1 MGCRVTRGGI
11 QNWKDSGLKINVT
24 KGNNGM
30 LRIGVMGRCQ
40 KVPKFNFQSQYSL
53 LKIIGIFR
61 FFIDEYRFRS
71 TFIVRDHSSITS
83 SKRHGWVGSEN
94 GIF

>member
-1 MGCRVTRGGI
+1 MDCRVTRGGI
-11 QNWKDSGLKINVT
+11 QNWKDSCLKINLT

-53 LKIIGIFR
+53 LKIIGIFP
-61 FFIDEYRFRS
+61 FFSLMNTNLGAHFSLLSFFDKINF
-71 TFIVRDHSSITS
+71 
-83 SKRHGWVGSEN
+83 
-94 GIF
+94 